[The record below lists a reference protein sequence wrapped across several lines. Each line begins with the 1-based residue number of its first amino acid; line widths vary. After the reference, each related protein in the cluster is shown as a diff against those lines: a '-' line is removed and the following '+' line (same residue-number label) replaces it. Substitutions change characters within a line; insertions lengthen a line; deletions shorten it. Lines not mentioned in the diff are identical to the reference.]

1 MVMKTYLTAFILF
14 FVFSFN
20 IFAEYPYIRFEG
32 HTGKVDSIAL
42 SSDDN
47 TIASGGWDKTV
58 RLWDIAAEKEIVTLT
73 GHTGPVYSVA
83 LSRDGK
89 MLASGSYDRTIR
101 LWDVETHTNIGILA
115 EHKGAVSSLA
125 FSADGKILISGSYDR
140 TIRLWDVET
149 KTNIKTLTEHKGRVT
164 SVVLSP
170 DGKMFASSSW
180 DKTVRLWDVETH
192 TNITTFT
199 EHTGD
204 VMSVAFS
211 PDGKT
216 IAYGNQSGNII
227 LWEIATA
234 KKIGILGWYSS
245 NTNWVMG
252 IAFSPDGKTI
262 AIAMH
267 WGTIYLWDIA
277 TKRRIGSLYDRWDGK
292 RIRSDTVNDI
302 MFSSDGETIISCN
315 WDSKIRLWNIT
326 RCFKIT
332 PHPIVSPAIGE
343 QFTVS
348 IENDTGPNLSVSKI
362 IINFNEDSLRYIKAT
377 NGDLV
382 KPSDTIETRLLPT
395 FFDDIELKARFLPG
409 KGTLANITFE
419 VIDVRASQIIIS
431 DVDFYAARTPPYR
444 TYNALV
450 EPPQFPSSAVVS
462 FTPSTVLSP
471 AIGEQLVFNVNIAD
485 GQNVA
490 RSEFTLDFD
499 QSALKH
505 ISSSE
510 GNYFSEGVGNG
521 NGTLERIIFEVLD
534 VKDSTVGISGYL
546 VTPNGFRYIPTFE
559 SAEIIEP
566 LLGDVNRDGT
576 VSILDLV
583 QVASSLG
590 QELSAGG
597 NPADVNEDGVINIID
612 LITVAGAINDEAVA
626 PARWSRDLQG
636 VFTSDHVQK
645 WLSQAQHLAMTDAIS
660 QRGMRFLEN
669 LLAAL
674 TPKKTALLPN
684 YPNPFNP
691 ETWIPYQLAE
701 PADVNISIYTADGA
715 VVRTLAVGHQP
726 KGIYHDKTR
735 AVYWDGKN
743 EVGDA
748 VASGVYFY
756 TLTAGK
762 FKSTRKMLIL
772 K

>member
-1 MVMKTYLTAFILF
+1 MKTFLTAFILF
-14 FVFSFN
+14 SLFSLN
-20 IFAEYPYIRFEG
+20 IFADYPYIRFEG
-32 HTGKVDSIAL
+32 HKGKVDSLAL
-42 SSDDN
+42 SPDGN
-47 TIASGGWDKTV
+47 TIASGGWDNTV
-58 RLWDIAAEKEIVTLT
+58 RLWDIAARKEIVTLT

-83 LSRDGK
+83 LSYDGK

-101 LWDVETHTNIGILA
+101 LWDVDTHTSIAILT
-115 EHKGAVSSLA
+115 EHKDAVSSLA
-125 FSADGKILISGSYDR
+125 FRRNGKILISGSYDH

-199 EHTGD
+199 EHTDD

-216 IAYGNQSGNII
+216 IAYGNNNGLIH
-227 LWEIATA
+227 LWEIATK
-234 KKIGILGWYSS
+234 KKIATLGRYGS
-245 NTNWVMG
+245 TGNWIMS

-262 AIAMH
+262 GYGKHSGSIS
-267 WGTIYLWDIA
+267 IWDIA
-277 TKRRIGSLYDRWDGK
+277 TARSIGGLYDRKD
-292 RIRSDTVNDI
+292 RMDTVDNI
-302 MFSSDGETIISCN
+302 VFSSNGKIIISSN
-315 WDSKIRLWNIT
+315 WDSKVRLWNIS

-332 PHPIVSPAIGE
+332 PYPIILPAIGE
-343 QFTVS
+343 KFTINVEADIGS
-348 IENDTGPNLSVSKI
+348 NLFSGYFLLSFDESVI
-362 IINFNEDSLRYIKAT
+362 RYVETT

-382 KPSDTIETRLLPT
+382 YGSDTIETDFYLTRT
-395 FFDDIELKARFLPG
+395 QDMVRFKSRYGPG
-409 KGTLANITFE
+409 KGTLAKITFE
-419 VIDVRASQIIIS
+419 VIDVKESYIR
-431 DVDFYAARTPPYR
+431 FYNIGHITTPYL
-444 TYNALV
+444 TYGGKV
-450 EPPQFPSSAVVS
+450 VPPEFPSSAVVS
-462 FTPSTVLSP
+462 ITPSTTLSP
-471 AIGEQLVFNVNIAD
+471 AIGEQLVFNIDIVD

-490 RSEFTLDFD
+490 RSELTLDFD

-521 NGTLERIIFEVLD
+521 SGTLETIIFEVLD
-534 VKDSTVGISGYL
+534 VKNSTVRISGYL
-546 VTPNGFRYIPTFE
+546 VTPDGFRYIPTFE

-566 LLGDVNRDGT
+566 PLGDVNRDGT

-590 QELSAGG
+590 QQVFSGG
-597 NPADVNEDGVINIID
+597 NPADVNGDGIVNIID
-612 LITVAGAINDEAVA
+612 LVTVAGAINDAATA
-626 PARWSRDLQG
+626 PAAWNINLQT
-636 VFTSDHVQK
+636 VFTSDQMQK
-645 WLSQAQHLAMTDAIS
+645 WLSQAQHLTITDTIS
-660 QRGMRFLEN
+660 QRGIRFLEN
-669 LLAAL
+669 LLALL

-701 PADVNISIYTADGA
+701 SADVNISIYTTDGT
-715 VVRTLAVGHQP
+715 VVRTLALGHQTV
-726 KGIYHDKTR
+726 GIYHNKTR
-735 AVYWDGKN
+735 AAYWDGKN
-743 EVGDA
+743 ETGDA
-748 VASGVYFY
+748 VASGMYFY
-756 TLTAGK
+756 TLTAGN